1 MVHLSEI
8 PEKLRN
14 GLVNQDLPEFETTP
28 WAAGPP
34 LAERRIA
41 LITTAGL
48 HRKDDPP
55 FALGSGDYRIIPSD
69 ADMDDLVMSHISTNF
84 DGTGF
89 YRDLNVP
96 FPIDRLRGARGRRR
110 HRLGRAPALRLH
122 GRDTASSDGASSS
135 RSRPDHAG
143 RRGRRHRLLPGLTAM
158 HARRRRAITLL
169 RRRGDPHHLHQ
180 PDPGPY
186 RAAQA
191 AARARRAVSSLDAR
205 SARLASR
212 SSSEGFS
219 VPASSCWRASPDLSS
234 RTSRTF
240 GPTRT
245 RMARVGPARSTS
257 PSRPRR

>member
-84 DGTGF
+84 DRTGF

-96 FPIDRLRGARGRRR
+96 FPIDRLRELEAEGVIGSVARR
-110 HRLGRAPALRLH
+110 HFAFMGATPPHLMEPLA
-122 GRDTASSDGASSS
+122 RD
-135 RSRPDHAG
+135 
-143 RRGRRHRLLPGLTAM
+143 L
-158 HARRRRAITLL
+158 
-169 RRRGDPHHLHQ
+169 
-180 PDPGPY
+180 
-186 RAAQA
+186 AQIM
-191 AARARRAVSSLDAR
+191 RDDAV
-205 SARLASR
+205 
-212 SSSEGFS
+212 GGIVFCP
-219 VPASSCWRASPDLSS
+219 V
-234 RTSRTF
+234 
-240 GPTRT
+240 
-245 RMARVGPARSTS
+245 
-257 PSRPRR
+257 